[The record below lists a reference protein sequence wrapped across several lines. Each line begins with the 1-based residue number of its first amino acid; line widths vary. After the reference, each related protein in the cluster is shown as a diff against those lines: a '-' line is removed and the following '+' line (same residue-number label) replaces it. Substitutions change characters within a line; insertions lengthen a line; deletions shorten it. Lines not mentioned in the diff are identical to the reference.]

1 MELNIAGKTRK
12 VCQVTQHELDSILE
26 TEKPLMI
33 FGPSGYGKTAKIRE
47 YAERTKK
54 KLIIVSLA
62 MELPE
67 NIGGIPYAQTDSKT
81 KVQYFARLLDEKLT
95 GIFENEGENIIIFFD
110 EINQAPAEVLNA
122 LYGICHPDP
131 KERNWAGHSLAKA
144 QIVAAGN
151 LDDGSDG
158 TTYLTPLPTPLLNRF
173 FVCELKPSREDTFKY
188 LSKKWKNIPEVKKY
202 LEPMLDAEIPPRD
215 IEQILDLIAYHD
227 ANGKLMEMKLGS
239 ALTTELLDIKS
250 HIVVLDPAEKLKRA
264 KRFFEL
270 YRGNGNYIEWPS
282 GTITNDEELKRAFID
297 EYGLTEEET
306 ASIIKGEEKE

>member
-1 MELNIAGKTRK
+1 MELNIAGRTRE
-12 VCQVTQHELDSILE
+12 VCEVVQHELDAILE
-26 TEKPLMI
+26 TEKPIMI

-47 YAERTKK
+47 YCERTKK

-67 NIGGIPYAQTDSKT
+67 NIGGIPYAKTDAKT
-81 KVQYFARLLDEKLT
+81 KVQYFTRLLDEKLA
-95 GIFENEGENIIIFFD
+95 GIFENEGEGIVIFFD

-188 LSKKWKNIPEVKKY
+188 LQDKWKNIPEVKKY

-239 ALTTELLDIKS
+239 ALARELLDIKA

-264 KRFFEL
+264 TRLFKK
-270 YRGNGNYIEWPS
+270 YRNAGNYLEWTDC
-282 GTITNDEELKRAFID
+282 TITTDEEMTAMLKRDA
-297 EYGLTEEET
+297 GLTEEEI
-306 ASIIKGEEKE
+306 ASIIKGE

>member
-1 MELNIAGKTRK
+1 MELNITGQMRK
-12 VCQVTQHELDSILE
+12 VCQVVQHELTDILK
-26 TEKPLMI
+26 TSKNIMI
-33 FGPSGYGKTAKIRE
+33 FGPSGYGKTAKIRDYCNE
-47 YAERTKK
+47 IGKNLR
-54 KLIIVSLA
+54 IISLA

-67 NIGGIPYAQTDSKT
+67 NIGGIPYVKTDSKAKT
-81 KVQYFARLLDEKLT
+81 QYFTRLLDEQLT
-95 GIFENEGENIIIFFD
+95 GVFENEGENVVIFFD

-122 LYGICHPDP
+122 LYGICHPNP

-188 LSKKWKNIPEVKKY
+188 LQATWKNIPEVKKY
-202 LEPMLDAEIPPRD
+202 LEPMLDANIPPRD

-239 ALTTELLDIKS
+239 ALTTELLDIKK
-250 HIVVLDPAEKLKRA
+250 HIVVLDPTEKLKRA
-264 KRFFEL
+264 TRFFKL
-270 YRGNGNYIEWPS
+270 YRKNGNFVEWPT
-282 GTITNDEELKRAFID
+282 GTITSDEELKRTFID
-297 EYGLTEEET
+297 EYGLTKEEV
-306 ASIIKGEEKE
+306 ASIFKSEK

>member
-1 MELNIAGKTRK
+1 M
-12 VCQVTQHELDSILE
+12 
-26 TEKPLMI
+26 
-33 FGPSGYGKTAKIRE
+33 
-47 YAERTKK
+47 
-54 KLIIVSLA
+54 
-62 MELPE
+62 
-67 NIGGIPYAQTDSKT
+67 
-81 KVQYFARLLDEKLT
+81 
-95 GIFENEGENIIIFFD
+95 
-110 EINQAPAEVLNA
+110 LNA

-188 LSKKWKNIPEVKKY
+188 LQDKWKNIPEVKKY

-239 ALTTELLDIKS
+239 ALARELLDIKA

-264 KRFFEL
+264 TRLFKK
-270 YRGNGNYIEWPS
+270 YRNAGNYLEWTDC
-282 GTITNDEELKRAFID
+282 TITTDEEMTAMLKRDA
-297 EYGLTEEET
+297 GLTEEEI
-306 ASIIKGEEKE
+306 ASIIKGE